1 MGRKRAKTEW
11 EESMSARL
19 KQMRE
24 AAGMTQ
30 AAVAQAAGVP
40 LRTYQT
46 WEQGV
51 RTPLI
56 DAAAKVAEALDI
68 SLDDLAGIGP
78 PPRKRRRAPK
88 EKDRTKPTEN

>member
-1 MGRKRAKTEW
+1 MGRRRAKTEW
-11 EESMSARL
+11 EKTMSVRL
-19 KQMRE
+19 KQLRE

-30 AAVAQAAGVP
+30 ASLAKAAGVP

-56 DAAAKVAEALDI
+56 DAAAKVAEALDV
-68 SLDDLAGIGP
+68 SLDELAGIGP
-78 PPRKRRRAPK
+78 PPRRKAK
-88 EKDRTKPTEN
+88 GGK

>member
-1 MGRKRAKTEW
+1 MT
-11 EESMSARL
+11 MSAKL
-19 KQMRE
+19 KRMRE

-30 AAVAQAAGVP
+30 AALAKAAGVP

-56 DAAAKVAEALDI
+56 DAAAKVAEALDV

-78 PPRKRRRAPK
+78 PPRRKPK
-88 EKDRTKPTEN
+88 GGK

>member
-1 MGRKRAKTEW
+1 MGRQRDKTEW
-11 EESMSARL
+11 ERTMSVRL
-19 KQMRE
+19 KQLRE

-30 AAVAQAAGVP
+30 AELAKAAGVP

-56 DAAAKVAEALDI
+56 DAAAKVAEALDV
-68 SLDDLAGIGP
+68 SLDELAGIGV
-78 PPRKRRRAPK
+78 PPRKRRHNTK
-88 EKDRTKPTEN
+88 EK

>member
-1 MGRKRAKTEW
+1 MGRKRLKTEW
-11 EESMSARL
+11 ETTMSVTLKRL
-19 KQMRE
+19 RE

-30 AAVAQAAGVP
+30 AALAEAAGVP

-56 DAAAKVAEALDI
+56 DAAAKVAQALDV
-68 SLDDLAGIGP
+68 SLDELAGIGP
-78 PPRKRRRAPK
+78 PPRKKGRKA
-88 EKDRTKPTEN
+88 KPTEN

>member
-11 EESMSARL
+11 EESMSVRL
-19 KQMRE
+19 KEMRV

-56 DAAAKVAEALDI
+56 DAAARVAEALDI

-78 PPRKRRRAPK
+78 PPRKSASKPK
-88 EKDRTKPTEN
+88 GK